1 MLTVPTLRRID
12 VAPDLTEQVYERLL
26 EAICSGELPPEAR
39 LTQQELAASLNV
51 SRQPVLQALRMLRKD
66 GFVID
71 SGRRGLMVAPL
82 DARVI
87 EQTYQVRAVLDGLA
101 AREAA
106 SRKAHLPEELIAQG
120 RIAASSRRIASMV
133 EADLEFHQA
142 LYESSGNPLIGD
154 AANHHWQHIRRA
166 MGAVLMQTDI
176 GETVWD
182 EHARII
188 DAVNSG
194 DAVLAEKLA
203 RAHGE
208 DAGLALAGEL
218 NRYMQQVS

>member
-1 MLTVPTLRRID
+1 MQTLRLR
-12 VAPDLTEQVYERLL
+12 
-26 EAICSGELPPEAR
+26 
-39 LTQQELAASLNV
+39 QE
-51 SRQPVLQALRMLRKD
+51 SRHAFL
-66 GFVID
+66 
-71 SGRRGLMVAPL
+71 
-82 DARVI
+82 
-87 EQTYQVRAVLDGLA
+87 
-101 AREAA
+101 
-106 SRKAHLPEELIAQG
+106 
-120 RIAASSRRIASMV
+120 
-133 EADLEFHQA
+133 LEFHQA